1 MTSLFENLTPVD
13 ADAAQA
19 LASEFRKQLSGL
31 PFTDSELRDV
41 ASFAARVDLSVRAAA
56 AQTAHFH
63 DEPSSF
69 AQLLL
74 APARN

>member
-1 MTSLFENLTPVD
+1 MTSIFENLTPVD

-19 LASEFRKQLSGL
+19 LASEFRKQLSSL
-31 PFTDSELRDV
+31 PFNDSELRDV

-63 DEPSSF
+63 DEPLSF
-69 AQLLL
+69 AQLLV
-74 APARN
+74 APPRS